1 MVRAV
6 NTMNKVRSWQGPAIL
21 SYGFRPFFL
30 LAGLWAA
37 LAMVL
42 WIALLTGAIRLPTRF
57 DLVTWHAHEFVFGY
71 TSAVIAGFL
80 LTAVPNW
87 TGRLPVVGWP
97 LAALALL
104 WLAGRLAVACS
115 AHLPPPWAAAIDL
128 AHLAAMAIFLGREI
142 ITGRNW
148 RSLPVLILLLLLIA
162 ANGVFHW
169 QAYGDVAAGENVG
182 LRLGIAVEVFLIAL
196 IGGRIIPSFTRN
208 WLAARKSTRLPA
220 GWSNFDKVTLALTAA
235 ALLSLVALPQAMA
248 TAALCLAAGITNL
261 ARLLRWQ
268 GQQTLSEPLLWSLHL
283 AYAFLGL
290 GFIALA
296 AATLGLFDTAAALHI
311 WLAGTVGLMTL
322 AVMTRATRGH
332 TGRQLTAPPSTA
344 LIYALAVVAVAA
356 RAAAALVADKLLFLY
371 AASAAWIAAFVLF
384 AAIYGPYLLT
394 RTPKKTA

>member
-1 MVRAV
+1 MVRPV

-42 WIALLTGAIRLPTRF
+42 WIALLTGSVSLPTRF

-115 AHLPPPWAAAIDL
+115 AHLPPWAAAIDL

-142 ITGRNW
+142 IAGRNW
-148 RSLPVLILLLLLIA
+148 RNLPVLILLLLLIM
-162 ANGVFHW
+162 ANGLFHR
-169 QAYGDVAAGENVG
+169 QAYGEVAAGENAG

-208 WLAARKSTRLPA
+208 WLSARKSTRLPA

-235 ALLSLVALPQAMA
+235 ALLSLVALPEAMA
-248 TAALCLAAGITNL
+248 TAAPCLAAGIANL

-332 TGRQLTAPPSTA
+332 TGRQLKAPPSTA

-356 RAAAALVADKLLFLY
+356 RVAAALVADKLLFLY